1 MFKRIKTE
9 FVKNAKK
16 LSYVTFVAPKYV
28 ECNLFVDYAIMEDIS
43 KNTLTFLRSKKIFVP
58 QNIAHANAFKK
69 SIIIKL
75 KQYLLYYILNK
86 KNSNFNRFLFE
97 FNLGC

>member
-58 QNIAHANAFKK
+58 
-69 SIIIKL
+69 
-75 KQYLLYYILNK
+75 
-86 KNSNFNRFLFE
+86 
-97 FNLGC
+97 